1 MYFFFYLIS
10 VEIANQSPSWKKFD
24 LPNGDKRWKY
34 SETFQFCSWVIK
46 TWFAERP
53 WFGGWLL
60 SHPVLQLLRI
70 SGRTCYAVPPGATHI
85 CPSPCWALSIHNSE
99 TELYLEK
106 TEWKSYFWGFF
117 LPLAITNLTFPPV
130 SIPDCEFFPLP
141 VADPSLTHTHAS
153 DSPGRGSQA
162 GVGRGHPTLL
172 TPNLL
177 VSPEIWLPLAS
188 LPAALHCAAPS
199 DDTAEV
205 MSWEVWYY
213 SASLNLV

>member
-1 MYFFFYLIS
+1 MEINVESTQKLFSSAAGCLKLGLQKDPDLEVDFCPVLSCNSWGFLAEHAMQFLQEQPTS
-10 VEIANQSPSWKKFD
+10 VLHPVEPSPSTTQK
-24 LPNGDKRWKY
+24 
-34 SETFQFCSWVIK
+34 
-46 TWFAERP
+46 
-53 WFGGWLL
+53 
-60 SHPVLQLLRI
+60 H
-70 SGRTCYAVPPGATHI
+70 
-85 CPSPCWALSIHNSE
+85 
-99 TELYLEK
+99 LEK